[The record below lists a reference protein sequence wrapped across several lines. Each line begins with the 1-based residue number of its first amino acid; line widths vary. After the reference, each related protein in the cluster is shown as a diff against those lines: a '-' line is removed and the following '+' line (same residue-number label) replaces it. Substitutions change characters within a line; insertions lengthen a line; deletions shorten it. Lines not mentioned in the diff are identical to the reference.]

1 MPVERACP
9 AAPSD
14 NAPHILVVDD
24 DNRIRELLIK
34 FLNDHGYRV
43 TPAENVV
50 QARATLRGFAFD
62 LIVLDVMMPG
72 VSGLEFAADLRN
84 TSQIP
89 ILMLTA
95 RTELDDRLAGLELG
109 VDDYL
114 GKPFEPKELL
124 LRMEN
129 ILRRVP
135 TAGSGEVSLGIC
147 SFQVDRGELRRQG
160 ELVQLTTGERELLR
174 ILVARCGQ
182 AGSRDDLAKVGGASA
197 RAVDVAVNR
206 LRRKLE
212 ANPKRPVY
220 LQTVRGAGYALH
232 TD

>member
-1 MPVERACP
+1 MSSERP
-9 AAPSD
+9 QPIPGD
-14 NAPHILVVDD
+14 DAPHILVVDD

-43 TPAENVV
+43 TPAEDVA

-62 LIVLDVMMPG
+62 LIILDVMMPG
-72 VSGLEFAADLRN
+72 VSGLEFAASLRA

-95 RTELDDRLAGLELG
+95 RTELNDRLAGLELG
-109 VDDYL
+109 IDDYL

-129 ILRRVP
+129 ILRRVSP
-135 TAGSGEVSLGIC
+135 AGLGEVNIGIC
-147 SFQVDRGELRRQG
+147 SFQVNRGELRRAG

-174 ILVARCGQ
+174 IFVARRGQ
-182 AGSRDDLAKVGGASA
+182 AVSRTDLAKVGASSA

-206 LRRKLE
+206 LRQKLE
-212 ANPKRPVY
+212 ADPKHPIY

>member
-1 MPVERACP
+1 MSAKP
-9 AAPSD
+9 AQSIPND
-14 NAPHILVVDD
+14 DAPHILVVDD
-24 DNRIRELLIK
+24 DNRIRELLIR

-43 TPAENVV
+43 TPAEDVV

-62 LIVLDVMMPG
+62 LIILDVMMPG
-72 VSGLEFAADLRN
+72 VSGLEFAAELRT

-95 RTELDDRLAGLELG
+95 RTELDDRLAGLELQI
-109 VDDYL
+109 DDYL

-135 TAGSGEVSLGIC
+135 SAGTGEVALGIC
-147 SFQVDRGELRRQG
+147 SFQVNRGELRRAG
-160 ELVQLTTGERELLR
+160 ELVQLTTGERALLR
-174 ILVARCGQ
+174 LFVARRGQ
-182 AGSRDDLAKVGGASA
+182 AVSRDDLAQTGGGSA

-206 LRRKLE
+206 LRQKLE
-212 ANPKRPVY
+212 ADPKRPVY